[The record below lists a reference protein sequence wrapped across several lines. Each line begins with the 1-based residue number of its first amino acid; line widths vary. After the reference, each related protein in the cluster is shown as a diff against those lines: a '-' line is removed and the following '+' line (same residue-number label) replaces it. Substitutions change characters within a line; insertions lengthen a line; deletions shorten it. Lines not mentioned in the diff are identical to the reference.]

1 MDIKS
6 IVQELCTYEDEQE
19 WFEFKENWFQ
29 PDGLGEYI
37 SAMSNAAAVHSK
49 ENAFFV
55 WGVSDKNHRIVGTKF
70 NQYRDYHNEP
80 YQNYLARHLSPS
92 INFSFEETE
101 IDGKRIVVLVIP
113 AAFEIPTSFKEKRY
127 IRIGSS
133 KANLKDYPKREFQ
146 LSRILSGRQE
156 TIETLPAKN
165 QDLTFSKLFGYYG
178 SRGITLKEETFVKN
192 LNLKNKEGEFN
203 RLAQLL
209 SDNSLLPLRVTIFNG
224 KTKASPLFSVREF
237 GYDCLLYSLDNLLR
251 YGDVLNLIQAD
262 ERNRVVE
269 RKDVP
274 LFDNQAFREA
284 VINAVLHNK
293 WIEGNEPMISVFSD
307 RIEILSR
314 GPIPP
319 AQTIEGFFRGESVPV
334 NEKLAEIFL
343 QLHISEKSG
352 RGVPKILDIYGKGAF
367 TFRENSI
374 VVTIPFERV
383 YDPQKTVESQTNG
396 TKQQRK
402 PLSERQTKIIAEMR
416 NNPNITAVQLRIAL
430 RCAESTIER
439 DIASLQKNGYIERI
453 GARKNGYWK
462 VL

>member
-165 QDLTFSKLFGYYG
+165 QDLTFSDRK
-178 SRGITLKEETFVKN
+178 
-192 LNLKNKEGEFN
+192 
-203 RLAQLL
+203 
-209 SDNSLLPLRVTIFNG
+209 
-224 KTKASPLFSVREF
+224 SV
-237 GYDCLLYSLDNLLR
+237 
-251 YGDVLNLIQAD
+251 V
-262 ERNRVVE
+262 
-269 RKDVP
+269 
-274 LFDNQAFREA
+274 
-284 VINAVLHNK
+284 
-293 WIEGNEPMISVFSD
+293 
-307 RIEILSR
+307 
-314 GPIPP
+314 
-319 AQTIEGFFRGESVPV
+319 
-334 NEKLAEIFL
+334 
-343 QLHISEKSG
+343 
-352 RGVPKILDIYGKGAF
+352 
-367 TFRENSI
+367 
-374 VVTIPFERV
+374 
-383 YDPQKTVESQTNG
+383 
-396 TKQQRK
+396 
-402 PLSERQTKIIAEMR
+402 
-416 NNPNITAVQLRIAL
+416 
-430 RCAESTIER
+430 
-439 DIASLQKNGYIERI
+439 
-453 GARKNGYWK
+453 
-462 VL
+462 